1 VKNQL
6 VARRPVVKDTITEG
20 DAIMILA
27 AILNYHM
34 ISPKEITALPE
45 VNELGISELAVQNF
59 LNSHGLVKK
68 TLDSKP

>member
-1 VKNQL
+1 
-6 VARRPVVKDTITEG
+6 
-20 DAIMILA
+20 MILA
-27 AILNYHM
+27 AILNHHM

>member
-1 VKNQL
+1 MKNQL
-6 VARRPVVKDTITEG
+6 VACRPVVKDTITEG
-20 DAIMILA
+20 DAIIILA
-27 AILNYHM
+27 AILNHHM

-68 TLDSKP
+68 TPDSKP